1 MNRLDQINGQFP
13 STKTLISQESI
24 KIDDKVYP
32 EIVDNH
38 PSKGVKLDYFNKQ
51 GWGYTDSGFILD
63 KKENAIKIRG
73 TRYMFGG

>member
-38 PSKGVKLDYFNKQ
+38 PSKGVKLDYFNK
-51 GWGYTDSGFILD
+51 
-63 KKENAIKIRG
+63 
-73 TRYMFGG
+73 